1 MHFPFWIEKLYL
13 GLRTWLLRLV
23 QSSKVPGPWDKS
35 THYYWDRM
43 LKKARNVYHF
53 FISFSLS
60 LLLLMLWI
68 CRVSIL
74 SFESKC
80 HHHGIIVSPY
90 CRGGPLFDPRIP
102 KIVIANPTYY
112 CHQVMLQLMIEIMYN
127 YNLKMVDS
135 PGGKFIAYAN
145 DAKNSLYENH
155 YFDDKTVMFCD

>member
-1 MHFPFWIEKLYL
+1 MRQIHTL
-13 GLRTWLLRLV
+13 LLRPNV
-23 QSSKVPGPWDKS
+23 
-35 THYYWDRM
+35 
-43 LKKARNVYHF
+43 KKARNVYHF

-60 LLLLMLWI
+60 LLLLLWI

-155 YFDDKTVMFCD
+155 YFDDKTVMFWDWILCDCHFLCFVKWEIGKTMLTIQRRHL